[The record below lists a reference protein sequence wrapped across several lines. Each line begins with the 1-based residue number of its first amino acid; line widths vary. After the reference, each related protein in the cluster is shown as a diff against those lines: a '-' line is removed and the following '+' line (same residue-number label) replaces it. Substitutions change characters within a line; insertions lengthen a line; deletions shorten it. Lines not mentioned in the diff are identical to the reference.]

1 MSIKE
6 LRTQTGLSQS
16 KFAHMFDIP
25 VSTLKDWEHE
35 RRNPP
40 AYVINMIRTILEM
53 RGVIINDNS
62 IDFCEIRRK
71 RVERAMAIVLTAT
84 DGPDEIFMEALES
97 YIAGEITMEELE
109 VRVDRLEYL
118 GV

>member
-6 LRTQTGLSQS
+6 LRIQTGLSQS

-40 AYVINMIRTILEM
+40 AYVIRTILEM

-62 IDFCEIRRK
+62 INFCEIRRK

-97 YIAGEITMEELE
+97 YIAGEMTLEELE

>member
-6 LRTQTGLSQS
+6 LRIQTGLSQS

-71 RVERAMAIVLTAT
+71 RRDFYGSI
-84 DGPDEIFMEALES
+84 
-97 YIAGEITMEELE
+97 
-109 VRVDRLEYL
+109 
-118 GV
+118 GVVYSRRNDSGRT

>member
-6 LRTQTGLSQS
+6 LRIQTGLSQS

-71 RVERAMAIVLTAT
+71 RVERAMAIVLTA
-84 DGPDEIFMEALES
+84 LES
-97 YIAGEITMEELE
+97 YIAGEMTLEELE
-109 VRVDRLEYL
+109 ARVDRLEYL